1 MFSNINTI
9 NKFLQKIINHLPLL
23 RFEIMIS
30 RYESPPITSRT
41 FLLKACLTWDQRN
54 TKRWDSLSKFDS
66 FLNSVTRIFYLLPGH
81 EKNEKIFKTFFGR
94 LDRKLSSSLR
104 RRRRNDVAASER
116 SSSLSTLSLLLLSS
130 SSSLSSTSCR
140 TWSCRWK

>member
-30 RYESPPITSRT
+30 RYESPPTTSRT

-66 FLNSVTRIFYLLPGH
+66 FLNSVTRIFYFLPGH
-81 EKNEKIFKTFFGR
+81 EKNEKIFKTFFENHILGIFYNFKNINR
-94 LDRKLSSSLR
+94 LMLR
-104 RRRRNDVAASER
+104 SIFFIDDLYDCN
-116 SSSLSTLSLLLLSS
+116 
-130 SSSLSSTSCR
+130 
-140 TWSCRWK
+140 